1 MTNAQKEKQNPKVR
15 IMTMKVYPF
24 FTIIFFLTSLY
35 LTGEPKKEP
44 SAKSYLL
51 QNIRTGDI
59 VKQKEVTL
67 ILPIASITKLV
78 TALISISELKQTEFY
93 KVHKSTVLRNEG
105 DKSAILKEGEFYSL
119 KDLLLTMLVSSTNVS
134 AISIATDVSGNT
146 ENFIIKMNDW
156 AKENNLKDTN
166 FGDTFGLSPNSKSSA
181 SDIAKILD
189 IVERN
194 SSLYEILSTTN
205 YSIKE
210 KNGKIQNLSTTN
222 EMPFYKDFRIFG
234 KTGTTKL
241 AGKCFAGFIVKGK
254 ERWKIIILGSEN
266 VFGDI
271 KILIDSIK

>member
-1 MTNAQKEKQNPKVR
+1 MSIKFYLV
-15 IMTMKVYPF
+15 F
-24 FTIIFFLTSLY
+24 FIFLTSINI
-35 LTGEPKKEP
+35 TAEPTKEP
-44 SAKSYLL
+44 SAKSYLF
-51 QNIRTGDI
+51 QNLRTGNI
-59 VKQKEVTL
+59 LKQKEVTL

-105 DKSAILKEGEFYSL
+105 DKSAILKEGEFYTL

-146 ENFIIKMNDW
+146 ENFIVKMNYW
-156 AKENNLKDTN
+156 AKENGLTDTS
-166 FGDTFGLSPNSKSSA
+166 FGDTFGLSPNSKSSTT
-181 SDIAKILD
+181 DIAKILD
-189 IVERN
+189 LVERN

-254 ERWKIIILGSEN
+254 ERWKIIILGSDN

-271 KILIDSIK
+271 KILLDGIK